1 MSKTRLMTAAT
12 LGVAG
17 LMLSGC
23 GSATPG
29 VAVQVGDEE
38 LSVREVDAVAAHYC
52 TARTKDLE
60 AAVPMGYVRRYVI
73 RFLTLRS
80 QALQIADEY
89 DVEPGTTY
97 QNAVAQQQGTAVTMP
112 QEVRQDYIDVESALA
127 LAQDITVQV
136 GEVVLDREGITDAT
150 TEQVLQAGVDVF
162 NQWPDAHG
170 IEFDPRYGVAHGIEL
185 DPRFGVKS
193 GDSLLTPIDTN
204 TSVEVSETAK
214 SGLADQPD
222 PAFAESLPLTHRCG

>member
-1 MSKTRLMTAAT
+1 VSKTRLMTAAT

-29 VAVQVGDEE
+29 VAVKVGDEE
-38 LSVREVDAVAAHYC
+38 LSVREVDAAAVHYC
-52 TARTKDLE
+52 SARGKDFTAAL
-60 AAVPMGYVRRYVI
+60 PMGYVRRYVV

-89 DVEPGTTY
+89 DVEPGSTY
-97 QNAVAQQQGTAVTMP
+97 KNAVVQLQGAAGTMP
-112 QEVRQDYIDVESALA
+112 QEVRQDYIDVESAPA
-127 LAQDITVQV
+127 LAQDIFVQV

-150 TEQVLQAGVDVF
+150 TEQVAQAGVDVF

-170 IEFDPRYGVAHGIEL
+170 IEFDPRYGVAHGVEVDL
-185 DPRFGVKS
+185 RDGVKNP
-193 GDSLLTPIDTN
+193 DSLLTPIDTN

-214 SGLADQPD
+214 SGLAEQLD
-222 PAFAESLPLTHRCG
+222 PALAESLPPTHRCG